1 MWGNSGVDVMC
12 LLETTDELEK
22 IYFPSFLGPILQG
35 DLKDLRV
42 VTALLSLKI
51 SFQSSST

>member
-51 SFQSSST
+51 SFQSSRM